1 MNTTQKTTTPGFQSL
16 EDLRPLVLA
25 HGQLREA
32 AALGL
37 PLPPPSDEARSV
49 QARRQGAV
57 TEAP

>member
-1 MNTTQKTTTPGFQSL
+1 MNTTQKTASPRFQSL

-25 HGQLREA
+25 YGELRDA

-49 QARRQGAV
+49 QAPRTGAV